1 MKETKPGLFL
11 ALGGGILA
19 GSFDLAIIGPSLP
32 GMARQ
37 FQLEPSILSWAFT
50 LYALFNLLS
59 LPVLTG
65 LADRFGKR
73 RVLLFSLG
81 LFSLSSFMASQADH
95 FGLVLV
101 SRALSG
107 IAVSGIFPL
116 APSLVGD
123 HIPDGRRGRAL
134 GLIGASFGISLFA
147 GPLLAG
153 LLLDGHGWQ
162 SLFFLATLLGLAAL
176 TLVLIFLPRSTTAA
190 PASIPWKSLFAVMIA
205 VGALALLLSGTAQ
218 RMAGPRG
225 VFPILSGLA
234 SLAGFIVL
242 SRLERR
248 QAHPLL
254 PKGILSDPLSRI
266 VLLLG
271 IGTGVI
277 QAAYIFLPHY
287 LVGMHGITDSRASY
301 LLLPIVFFFTLGNWI
316 AGRLSDRY
324 GPSKVLLAG
333 WLLMGI
339 ALILIGWGQDINLY
353 LTSTLFFGL
362 GLSTLESPSL
372 RYILVHLDFS
382 AYTARAQG
390 LLSVFISLGQ
400 LSGSALLGMLASS
413 GNQDDYGMA
422 YRWMLVAVAI
432 ALVLGARLRK

>member
-73 RVLLFSLG
+73 RVLLFSLA
-81 LFSLSSFMASQADH
+81 LFSISSLLASQAGH
-95 FGLVLV
+95 FGIVLV

-116 APSLVGD
+116 APSLVRD
-123 HIPDGRRGRAL
+123 HIPEGRRGRAL

-153 LLLDGHGWQ
+153 LLLDTYGWQ
-162 SLFFLATLLGLAAL
+162 SLFFLAALLGLGATAL
-176 TLVLIFLPRSTTAA
+176 AMLFLPRSVTAT
-190 PASIPWKSLFAVMIA
+190 PASIPWKSLLAVMIS
-205 VGALALLLSGTAQ
+205 VGALAVLLSGTAG
-218 RMAGPRG
+218 RIAGPQG
-225 VFPILSGLA
+225 MFPILFGILVV
-234 SLAGFIVL
+234 AGFFAL
-242 SRLERR
+242 RRLELNN
-248 QAHPLL
+248 AHPLL
-254 PKGILSDPLSRI
+254 PKGILSDPLSRT
-266 VLLLG
+266 VLILG

-287 LVGMHGITDSRASY
+287 LVGMPGITGSRASF
-301 LLLPIVFFFTLGNWI
+301 LLLPIVVLFTLGNWI
-316 AGRLSDRY
+316 AGHLSDRY
-324 GPSKVLLAG
+324 GPRKMLLGG
-333 WLLMGI
+333 WLLMGL
-339 ALILIGWGQDINLY
+339 ALALIGWGQSLNLY
-353 LTSTLFFGL
+353 LLSTLFFGL

-382 AYTARAQG
+382 SYTARAQG

-400 LSGSALLGMLASS
+400 LSGSALLGMLAST
-413 GNQDDYGMA
+413 GNGEDYGAA
-422 YRWMLVAVAI
+422 YRWMLVVVALAI
-432 ALVLGARLRK
+432 VLGLRLRK